1 MLEDALTGLVRV
13 DTFCIKGLFAV
24 GSSVCFDH
32 MSGCTLGPDG
42 CAMLCRV
49 MPQWHRLVEL
59 DLHGAFDC
67 SRIVHPTHL
76 PADIAVSAEEWLQLE
91 SALSQMGTLRTLK
104 VNGTF
109 VYLACFHC
117 LTVGGATLGE
127 AGRAVV
133 SRLVALPRAQPLMVT
148 MDGMMH

>member
-1 MLEDALTGLVRV
+1 MLEDALAGLVRV

-24 GSSVCFDH
+24 GSSVCCDR
-32 MSGCTLGPDG
+32 MSGCTLGSDG

-67 SRIVHPTHL
+67 SRNVHVPHAHL

-91 SALSQMGTLRTLK
+91 AALSQMGTLRTLK
-104 VNGTF
+104 INGT
-109 VYLACFHC
+109 
-117 LTVGGATLGE
+117 
-127 AGRAVV
+127 RV
-133 SRLVALPRAQPLMVT
+133 SRLL
-148 MDGMMH
+148 